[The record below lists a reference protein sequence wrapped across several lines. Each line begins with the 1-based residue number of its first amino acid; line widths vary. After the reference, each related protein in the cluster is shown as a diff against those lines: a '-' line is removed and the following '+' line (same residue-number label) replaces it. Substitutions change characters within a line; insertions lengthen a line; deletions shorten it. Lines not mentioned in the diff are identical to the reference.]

1 MIKDSEITSKVL
13 VLSHCLLNKSTR
25 WWQNNKSI
33 ERNRGLASQLIEL
46 ASMLNVGVIQM
57 PCPEFTLCGNP
68 RPPRTKDEYEM
79 LPGFIEH
86 CGKMAKLVAEQIKT
100 LITMSEK
107 PRIEILAVIG
117 VKRSP
122 SCAVNSAIRRVGC
135 GKHAEEEGIFMG
147 FLRRELLRENLSPPF
162 LEFDFDKPEEIKGD
176 LIKVFNICKRIVN
189 YKY

>member
-1 MIKDSEITSKVL
+1 MIKGSEITSKVL
-13 VLSHCLLNKSTR
+13 ILSHCLLNKSTR

-33 ERNRGLASQLIEL
+33 ERNRGLATQLIEV
-46 ASMLNVGVIQM
+46 ASRFNVGVIQL

-79 LPGFIEH
+79 LPGFTEH
-86 CGKMAKLVAEQIKT
+86 CDRMARLVAEQIKT
-100 LITMSEK
+100 LITMSKK

-135 GKHAEEEGIFMG
+135 GKYAEDEGIFMG
-147 FLRRELLRENLSPPF
+147 FLRREMLKMNLSPSF
-162 LEFDFDKPEEIKGD
+162 LEFDFDEPEGIRGD
-176 LIKVFNICKRIVN
+176 LIKVFSEC
-189 YKY
+189 